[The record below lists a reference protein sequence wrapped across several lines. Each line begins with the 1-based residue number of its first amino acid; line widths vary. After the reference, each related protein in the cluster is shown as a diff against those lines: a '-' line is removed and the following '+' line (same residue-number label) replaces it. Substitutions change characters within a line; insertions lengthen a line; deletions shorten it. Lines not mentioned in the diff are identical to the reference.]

1 MPEIKK
7 NISYQSRKLSLIGS
21 MIFLLISIGFQIM
34 MISDSSMIVE
44 SRMLRLLTGFALY
57 IPIVFFVQG
66 IILPGLKELR
76 HASPGCSAGVLLS
89 EVSGILLAFYD
100 TDPSLFIPMG
110 LLLVIYQ
117 LSDAV
122 IPGITSN
129 EETSSASRFLSW
141 LSIVSAIISLVIWYL
156 SSGDL
161 AASISHALSILFIM
175 LSVPCAAAPV
185 AVLYKLMK
193 QCHADGIIARDH
205 HTLIQLAEIDTA
217 AFGLRGILTEG
228 QPFIASITA
237 EGMSQDSF
245 VALAASVESETES
258 THPIAGLVMKEAI
271 RRRLKLSHP
280 VSWNEVQGCGVE
292 ALIYNQP
299 VRFGRQGWLRKEG
312 VHISASLLTRADQIA
327 SRGKTVLFLSTGNSG
342 RGFIAFNDPIREDA
356 LAAIAALMNMD
367 MKTVLLTGDS
377 PSTAKAAG
385 RSLGLSATRA
395 SLSAME
401 KVRELRIL
409 QSHGAGALFMADSRT
424 SLDAMGMADIS
435 IAFEGSCAEESAD
448 IVLHKRSLWLLAH
461 MIKLARK
468 ASARISHRMHW
479 MMMLS
484 TVSILPAS
492 GVLEIYGIHIP
503 TAYMALLVMILGLI
517 PSIRSTKIKEENP

>member
-1 MPEIKK
+1 MPEIEK
-7 NISYQSRKLSLIGS
+7 NVSYQSRKLSLIGS
-21 MIFLLISIGFQIM
+21 MIFLLISIGFQILL
-34 MISDSSMIVE
+34 ISDSSILAD

-57 IPIVFFVQG
+57 IPIVFFARG
-66 IILPGLKELR
+66 MILPGLKELR

-110 LLLVIYQ
+110 LLLIIYQ
-117 LSDAV
+117 VSDAA